1 MAKQSIDIGSAAN
14 DGTGSNLR
22 IGGAIINDNFNEIYT
37 AIGDGSSID
46 QNRLRV
52 LAGGTGIDTTLVGNT
67 LTFDID
73 ATVLTETS
81 TDTLTN
87 KSLDLATNTITG
99 TTALFNTALSDDDFA
114 TIDGTEILT
123 NKTLTTATLGSKLIN
138 DSGNMEL
145 EPATGILLVRGDGSS
160 ADAQITLNCHAN
172 THGQTIASQEHSE
185 GVTNTM
191 LLPKGANSTLVS
203 EIATQTLTNKTLT
216 SPVINTPSGD
226 VVSLS
231 GFQTLTNKTIL
242 TPVITG
248 SLFAIADDTS
258 TTSSITQG
266 DVLKI
271 SGGTGITTVVSGDN
285 VTLTAGGLTN
295 AELSGTAGITNAN
308 LANDSVTIGST
319 VISLGSTAS
328 TVSGLSLIGSAYIT
342 VSGSNS
348 AIRFNHANVAAF
360 PNSTTYS
367 GTPALAE
374 DTLKPY
380 VATTAGWVEL
390 LTENS
395 SADDISNISLTGI
408 TNGQVLAWN
417 STTTKFEPTAAASA
431 TPFTTDKSNVGDGST
446 TGFTILASRTV
457 DNILVYV
464 NGICLVPTD
473 DYTISSTTL
482 TFVTAPAASAEI
494 VFRYLGA

>member
-1 MAKQSIDIGSAAN
+1 MAKKSIDIGSAAN

-22 IGGAIINDNFNEIYT
+22 VGGGIINDNFNEIYT
-37 AIGDGSSID
+37 AIGDGSTID
-46 QNRLRV
+46 ENRLRV

-73 ATVLTETS
+73 STVLTETS

-87 KSLDLATNTITG
+87 KSIDLATNTITG

-114 TIDGTEILT
+114 TIGGTEVLT

-138 DSGNMEL
+138 DSGNMQL
-145 EPATGILLVRGDGSS
+145 EPVNAVLEVRGDGSGI
-160 ADAQITLNCHAN
+160 DAKLILNCYAN
-172 THGQTIASQEHSE
+172 THGQTIAAQPHSE
-185 GVTNTM
+185 SVTNTM
-191 LLPKGANSTLVS
+191 LLPKEGSSTLVS

-216 SPVINTPSGD
+216 SPHITTPSGD

-231 GFQTLTNKTIL
+231 GFQSITNKTLI
-242 TPVITG
+242 TPIITG
-248 SLFAIADDTS
+248 SLFTIADDTS
-258 TTSSITQG
+258 TTSSIAQG
-266 DVLKI
+266 DVLKL
-271 SGGTGITTVVSGDN
+271 SGGTGIATVVSGDT
-285 VTLTAGGLTN
+285 VTLTASGITN
-295 AELSGTAGITNAN
+295 SELSGSAAITNAN
-308 LANDSVTIGST
+308 LANNSIT
-319 VISLGSTAS
+319 VGSTAIELGTTAS
-328 TVSGLSLIGSAYIT
+328 TINGLSLIGSAYIT
-342 VSGSNS
+342 VSGQNS

-367 GTPALAE
+367 GSPALAE

-380 VATTAGWVEL
+380 VATTSGWVEM

-395 SADDISNISLTGI
+395 SADDISNISMTGI
-408 TNGQVLAWN
+408 TDGQVLAWN
-417 STTTKFEPTAAASA
+417 SSTTKFVPTAAAAA

-473 DYTISSTTL
+473 DYTIASTTL
-482 TFVTAPAASAEI
+482 TFTIAPAASAEI
-494 VFRYLGA
+494 VFRYLGS